1 MTRAL
6 SVRLLVLGVALVVG
20 LLDARPSAA
29 QATDEGVSPAVLELL
44 RAGVEARVRG
54 DDGAALEAFRQAH
67 ALAPSL
73 GRAAAQLGLVH
84 QALGDWLEAEPLLE
98 AALASEDPWIGR
110 NRSAIEGSLEVVRTH
125 LATIE
130 ARAPEGASV
139 WLDDEAHGAPAPRTL
154 RVVEGT
160 HRLRASLD
168 GHDDAEASL
177 DARGGRTELVT
188 LLPRARPEAR
198 TIVPTQAAP
207 LEPIATSTATSTPTA
222 TGTSIS
228 TAGPEVNALV
238 WVGLASAV
246 VGLGTAIGGHLL
258 AEDARSQ
265 RSATLLTECAFATPA
280 CLARRDAL
288 SAELAP
294 FEVVVNLAW
303 GLTALGGALWAVG
316 LGLTLSSEGS
326 GVHARLTA
334 SGLEGTF

>member
-1 MTRAL
+1 VTRTL

-29 QATDEGVSPAVLELL
+29 QAADEGVSPAVLELL

-198 TIVPTQAAP
+198 AIVPTQAAP
-207 LEPIATSTATSTPTA
+207 LEPIATATATST
-222 TGTSIS
+222 GSSIS

-246 VGLGTAIGGHLL
+246 VGLGAAIGGHLL

-265 RSATLLTECAFATPA
+265 RSATLLAECTFATPA

-288 SAELAP
+288 WAELAP

-316 LGLTLSSEGS
+316 LGLTLSSEGP